1 MGFQSGPS
9 HSTLLIGLFS
19 LSQKRQSIRP
29 GHLQELPCLRVS
41 GPGHPPALARLG
53 SPHLLS
59 QLTCLSPTHRQVVT
73 LLNDLYTCFDAIIDN
88 FDVYKVSLA
97 GPGGGVFLADPR
109 LTAALQIV
117 PPPVSP

>member
-29 GHLQELPCLRVS
+29 GHLQEPPCLRVTAFS
-41 GPGHPPALARLG
+41 SLGPGQPPALAPLG

-59 QLTCLSPTHRQVVT
+59 QLTCLSPTHHQVVT

-97 GPGGGVFLADPR
+97 GPGEGSSW
-109 LTAALQIV
+109 LTLGSRQHCR
-117 PPPVSP
+117 